1 MLALVISDCD
11 FNLPQHL
18 LIDFADRRAEDGNGG
33 GGIEIKDTKK
43 ILMLKAFIGLHA
55 AA

>member
-1 MLALVISDCD
+1 MLDGDAD
-11 FNLPQHL
+11 LPQNL
-18 LIDFADRRAEDGNGG
+18 LIDLADRRSEDGNGG